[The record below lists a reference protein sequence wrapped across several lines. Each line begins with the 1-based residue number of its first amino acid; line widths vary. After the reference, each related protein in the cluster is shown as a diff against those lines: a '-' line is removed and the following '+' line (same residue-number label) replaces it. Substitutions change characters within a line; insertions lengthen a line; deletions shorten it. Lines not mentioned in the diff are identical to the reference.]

1 MKDNIEI
8 NQIIRTVK
16 ELFSVN
22 VDNTRELSKLIDKY
36 LVPQE
41 LEKKSNAEVSTPY
54 KLRQEMLDKIPL
66 EFWNSKNKV
75 FEPCAGKGGFVIDII
90 DRFMD
95 GLKEI
100 IPNKKERRKKIVEE
114 CLYFSDINP
123 TNIFICKMLVDPYN
137 EHYLNYN
144 EGNTLELDIFKKW
157 KVKGFEAV
165 VGNPPYERQN
175 GTGDNKLY
183 LEFTN
188 YAITNLHK
196 NGILLFITPTTIIDY
211 IIQMDKNRNY
221 IDEFYNIDYIAL
233 NTPDKYFTVSST
245 FTYFML
251 KSKNIQAR
259 QR

>member
-1 MKDNIEI
+1 MDILRHIIPLICLLTIHYDETSFIRMFELIKDNNDLYNILIDQTKSWWGRNIDSRVIKTFIDVYTVHMKDNIEI

-75 FEPCAGKGGFVIDII
+75 FEPCTGKGGFVIDII

-95 GLKEI
+95 GLKDVI
-100 IPNKKERRKKIVEE
+100 VDKKERRKTIVEE

-123 TNIFICKMLVDPYN
+123 TNIFICKILVDPYN
-137 EHYLNYN
+137 EHDLNYN

-157 KVKGFEAV
+157 KVKGIEI
-165 VGNPPYERQN
+165 YQ
-175 GTGDNKLY
+175 
-183 LEFTN
+183 
-188 YAITNLHK
+188 
-196 NGILLFITPTTIIDY
+196 TISKYYKCY
-211 IIQMDKNRNY
+211 IFSIS
-221 IDEFYNIDYIAL
+221 L
-233 NTPDKYFTVSST
+233 
-245 FTYFML
+245 
-251 KSKNIQAR
+251 
-259 QR
+259 